1 MTKHA
6 ARITQVEIAR
16 AIRAAKKEGAAAVE
30 VIKGEITV
38 RIPLVSATPLAVKVS
53 ELDAWTAK
61 RAR

>member
-1 MTKHA
+1 MTNRP

-30 VIKGEITV
+30 VIKGETMV
-38 RIPLVSATPLAVKVS
+38 RIPLVPDTPLATKVS
-53 ELDAWTAK
+53 ELDAWKAK